1 MVEAQARTAVARRE
15 RTNVTPLAT
24 ALAWSVGAL
33 SIAAFA
39 GAWVLAAGNRDV
51 FDISA
56 GFSPDRFMV
65 AYPVAGALL
74 ASRRRSNPIGWF
86 LLGVGMVTAAR
97 ALAGEYALHPLAV
110 PPYPRLAV
118 WAAWFVGWSLTLLF
132 PGGLL
137 TFLLLLFPSGKPLT
151 ARWWAVGWVAAGLA
165 AISVVLTW
173 LDPGTITVDGLPR
186 VSNPTGLRGSF
197 RIPLTG
203 PFGGG
208 TWVLG
213 GVCLLLAAASL
224 FLRYRRSAGE
234 ERLQLKWF
242 AYVAVLSLG
251 VLVALLPVASSSKSG
266 DEAFDATLIAGIG
279 LAFPVAIGIAILKYR
294 LYAID
299 RIISRTLSYA
309 LVTGAVAG
317 VYLGCIAVLT
327 KLLPVRGSLGIA
339 VAVLAAAA
347 LFNPLRRRVQTLVDQ
362 RFDRARYNAERV
374 VAQFSV
380 QLREEVDLD
389 VLGADLLDVVHHVL
403 APTHLGLWLNGT
415 VSPSSAPEAR
425 GADVTGAQSMAL
437 SDHSEPGGART

>member
-1 MVEAQARTAVARRE
+1 
-15 RTNVTPLAT
+15 
-24 ALAWSVGAL
+24 
-33 SIAAFA
+33 
-39 GAWVLAAGNRDV
+39 
-51 FDISA
+51 
-56 GFSPDRFMV
+56 
-65 AYPVAGALL
+65 
-74 ASRRRSNPIGWF
+74 
-86 LLGVGMVTAAR
+86 
-97 ALAGEYALHPLAV
+97 
-110 PPYPRLAV
+110 
-118 WAAWFVGWSLTLLF
+118 
-132 PGGLL
+132 
-137 TFLLLLFPSGKPLT
+137 
-151 ARWWAVGWVAAGLA
+151 
-165 AISVVLTW
+165 
-173 LDPGTITVDGLPR
+173 VDGLPD
-186 VSNPTGLRGSF
+186 VSHPTGLRGSF

-208 TWVLG
+208 TWVFD

-251 VLVALLPVASSSKSG
+251 LLVALLPLASTSKERG
-266 DEAFDATLIAGIG
+266 RGVRRHHNRRYRAGG
-279 LAFPVAIGIAILKYR
+279 PGGHRHRHLEVPALR
-294 LYAID
+294 D
-299 RIISRTLSYA
+299 RPDHLPDLSYG

-339 VAVLAAAA
+339 VAVLAAVA

-380 QLREEVDLD
+380 QLRDEVDLD

-403 APTHLGLWLNGT
+403 APAHLGLWLNGT

-425 GADVTGAQSMAL
+425 AADVTVAQSIAL
-437 SDHSEPGGART
+437 SDHSEPGRART

>member
-1 MVEAQARTAVARRE
+1 MIAVVSRE
-15 RTNVTPLAT
+15 RADVKPLLT
-24 ALAWSVGAL
+24 ALAWAVGAVSL
-33 SIAAFA
+33 AAFA
-39 GAWVLAAGNRDV
+39 AAWVLAARNRDLL
-51 FDISA
+51 DISA

-86 LLGVGMVTAAR
+86 LLGVGVVAATR
-97 ALAGEYALHPLAV
+97 ALAGEYALHALAV
-110 PPYPRLAV
+110 PPHPRLAV

-137 TFLLLLFPSGKPLT
+137 TFLLLLFPGGRPLT

-165 AISVVLTW
+165 AISVVLIW
-173 LDPGTITVDGLPR
+173 VDPGTITVDGLPS

-208 TWVLG
+208 TWVFG

-224 FLRYRRSAGE
+224 FVRYRRSAGE

-242 AYVAVLSLG
+242 AYVAILSLG
-251 VLVALLPVASSSKSG
+251 LLVALLPFASTSKRG
-266 DEAFDATLIAGIG
+266 DEAFDSTIVAGIG
-279 LAFPVAIGIAILKYR
+279 LALPVAIGIAILKYR

-299 RIISRTLSYA
+299 RIISRTVSYA

-327 KLLPVRGSLGIA
+327 KLLPGQPRHRGRSAGCCCAVQPAAPAGTGPGRPAVRPGPLQRRAGGRA
-339 VAVLAAAA
+339 VFRSAA
-347 LFNPLRRRVQTLVDQ
+347 RRGRSRCAGRRPARRGASRPGPDAT
-362 RFDRARYNAERV
+362 RAMAKRHRRPIDRARR
-374 VAQFSV
+374 
-380 QLREEVDLD
+380 
-389 VLGADLLDVVHHVL
+389 
-403 APTHLGLWLNGT
+403 
-415 VSPSSAPEAR
+415 
-425 GADVTGAQSMAL
+425 
-437 SDHSEPGGART
+437 

>member
-1 MVEAQARTAVARRE
+1 
-15 RTNVTPLAT
+15 
-24 ALAWSVGAL
+24 
-33 SIAAFA
+33 
-39 GAWVLAAGNRDV
+39 
-51 FDISA
+51 
-56 GFSPDRFMV
+56 
-65 AYPVAGALL
+65 
-74 ASRRRSNPIGWF
+74 
-86 LLGVGMVTAAR
+86 
-97 ALAGEYALHPLAV
+97 
-110 PPYPRLAV
+110 
-118 WAAWFVGWSLTLLF
+118 
-132 PGGLL
+132 
-137 TFLLLLFPSGKPLT
+137 
-151 ARWWAVGWVAAGLA
+151 
-165 AISVVLTW
+165 
-173 LDPGTITVDGLPR
+173 
-186 VSNPTGLRGSF
+186 
-197 RIPLTG
+197 
-203 PFGGG
+203 
-208 TWVLG
+208 
-213 GVCLLLAAASL
+213 
-224 FLRYRRSAGE
+224 
-234 ERLQLKWF
+234 
-242 AYVAVLSLG
+242 VLSLG

-347 LFNPLRRRVQTLVDQ
+347 LFNPVRRRVQTLVDQ

-415 VSPSSAPEAR
+415 VSASSVFEAR
-425 GADVTGAQSMAL
+425 ADDSSPSTADL
-437 SDHSEPGGART
+437 SDRAPASTRSKS

>member
-1 MVEAQARTAVARRE
+1 VVEVQARTAVARRE
-15 RTNVTPLAT
+15 RTDVTPLLT

-33 SIAAFA
+33 SLAAFA
-39 GAWVLAAGNRDV
+39 RAWALAAGNRDL

-65 AYPVAGALL
+65 TYPVAGALL

-86 LLGVGMVTAAR
+86 LLGVGIVTAAR
-97 ALAGEYALHPLAV
+97 ALAGEYALHALAV

-118 WAAWFVGWSLTLLF
+118 WAAWFINWSLTLPF

-151 ARWWAVGWVAAGLA
+151 ARWWTVGWVAAGLA
-165 AISVVLTW
+165 AISMVLTW
-173 LDPGTITVDGLPR
+173 LTPGTITVDGLPK

-208 TWVLG
+208 TWVFD

-251 VLVALLPVASSSKSG
+251 LLVALLPFASTSKSG
-266 DEAFDATLIAGIG
+266 DEAFDATIIAGIG
-279 LAFPVAIGIAILKYR
+279 LALPVAIGIAILKYR

-339 VAVLAAAA
+339 VAVLAAVA
-347 LFNPLRRRVQTLVDQ
+347 LFNPLRRRVQTLVDR
-362 RFDRARYNAERV
+362 RFDRARYNAGRV

-389 VLGADLLDVVHHVL
+389 VLGADLLDVVHHAL

-415 VSPSSAPEAR
+415 VSPSSVLQAR
-425 GADVTGAQSMAL
+425 ADDSSPSTA
-437 SDHSEPGGART
+437 DP